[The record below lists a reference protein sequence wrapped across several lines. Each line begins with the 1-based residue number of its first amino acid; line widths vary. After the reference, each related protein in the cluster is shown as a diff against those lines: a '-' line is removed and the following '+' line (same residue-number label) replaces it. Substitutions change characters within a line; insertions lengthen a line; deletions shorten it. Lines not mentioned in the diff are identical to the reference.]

1 MIRVFLLVVL
11 ALLLVTPSASGQA
24 EPSRPFAWGVARAV
38 LIDPTTY
45 VPAVIS
51 HEAMM
56 SDWKT
61 SQVLFA
67 HGWRETN
74 PRYTVTGLPNDVPL
88 SYDEGKDR
96 IREVSLKVLQ
106 YSALNNALAGVGER
120 LLISKYPHRKKLI
133 RTLSWVERIGYASFI
148 AYRNSAD
155 HLRQARTNRQLAREF
170 GYAR

>member
-1 MIRVFLLVVL
+1 
-11 ALLLVTPSASGQA
+11 
-24 EPSRPFAWGVARAV
+24 
-38 LIDPTTY
+38 
-45 VPAVIS
+45 
-51 HEAMM
+51 MM

-67 HGWRETN
+67 NGWREAN

-88 SYDEGKDR
+88 SYGDGKDR
-96 IREVSLKVLQ
+96 IRGASLKVLQ

-120 LLISKYPHRKKLI
+120 LLISKYPNRKKLI